1 LFLSIFYFDTTS
13 IKTHFHFYLL
23 HYFREQPFTTFTS
36 STSFTTINTVNTNA
50 TAVITISTVIL
61 TSGSTLAF
69 TSGST
74 YTAVFTFAFT
84 SGSTYTAVFTFA
96 FTFALASIVFTV
108 FLVMEKE
115 FHSLFIFYITII
127 YIRYNIR

>member
-74 YTAVFTFAFT
+74 LAFT